1 MHFIQFTDLFFG
13 RFNFYVR
20 FYIFERSP
28 NWQTMSSETENDKAY
43 IRKLESELEQLRKQS
58 KELDS
63 FSSIASHDL
72 KEPLRKIMLF
82 SKLVIDAEKENVS
95 ETSARYLER
104 IAVSADRLQHLID
117 DLIAYSRTGT
127 EKIKFSKTNLNQIVT
142 SAKSELKESIKTKN
156 VEITADE
163 LPTIL
168 ALKSQMTQLFTNLI
182 SNSIKYS
189 KADESAIISISCEKA
204 TADAISKFESQS
216 GVNYYK
222 IAISDNGIGFPNEFS
237 EVIFEP
243 FKRLHGKDD
252 YAGTGIGLAICK
264 KIVENHN
271 GFILAES
278 ELEKGTVFSIFLP
291 DMELKN

>member
-1 MHFIQFTDLFFG
+1 
-13 RFNFYVR
+13 
-20 FYIFERSP
+20 
-28 NWQTMSSETENDKAY
+28 MSSETETQKAY
-43 IRKLESELEQLRKQS
+43 IRKLEIELEQLRKQS

-82 SKLVIDAEKENVS
+82 SKLVIDAEKEKVS

-127 EKIKFSKTNLNQIVT
+127 EKIKFTKANLNQILAA
-142 SAKSELKESIKTKN
+142 AKSELKESIKAKN
-156 VEITADE
+156 VEITAEE
-163 LPTIL
+163 LPTIP
-168 ALKSQMTQLFTNLI
+168 ALKPQMTQLFTNLL

-189 KADESAIISISCEKA
+189 KADQSAIINISCEKV
-204 TADAISKFESQS
+204 TADALSKFNAQS
-216 GVNYYK
+216 GMTYFK
-222 IAISDNGIGFPNEFS
+222 ISISDNGIGFPNDFS

-243 FKRLHGKDD
+243 FKRLHGKDE

-271 GFILAES
+271 GFISAES
-278 ELEKGTVFSIFLP
+278 ELGKGTVFSVFLP
-291 DMELKN
+291 ELEVQN

>member
-1 MHFIQFTDLFFG
+1 MSINFSGVINSILVFISLREGLTHKQMISG
-13 RFNFYVR
+13 N
-20 FYIFERSP
+20 
-28 NWQTMSSETENDKAY
+28 ENDKAH
-43 IRKLESELEQLRKQS
+43 IKKLEAELEQLRKQS

-95 ETSARYLER
+95 ETSAKYLER
-104 IAVSADRLQHLID
+104 IAVSADRLQQLID

-127 EKIKFSKTNLNQIVT
+127 EKIKFTKTNLNQVLT
-142 SAKSELKESIKTKN
+142 AARSELKESIKTKQ
-156 VEITADE
+156 VEITSDE

-168 ALKSQMTQLFTNLI
+168 ALKSQMAQLFTNLL

-189 KADESAIISISCEKA
+189 KADEIPKINISCEKA
-204 TADAISKFESQS
+204 TQAALSKFGTQE
-216 GVNYYK
+216 GINYYR
-222 IAISDNGIGFPNEFS
+222 ISISDNGIGFPNEFN
-237 EVIFEP
+237 EAIFEP

-252 YAGTGIGLAICK
+252 FAGTGIGLAICK

-271 GFILAES
+271 GFISAES
-278 ELEKGTVFSIFLP
+278 EPGNGTSFFIFLP
-291 DMELKN
+291 DSETKS

>member
-1 MHFIQFTDLFFG
+1 
-13 RFNFYVR
+13 
-20 FYIFERSP
+20 
-28 NWQTMSSETENDKAY
+28 MSSETETDKAY
-43 IRKLESELEQLRKQS
+43 VRKMESELEQLRKQS

-82 SKLVIDAEKENVS
+82 SKLVIDAEIENVS

-117 DLIAYSRTGT
+117 DLIAYSRIGT
-127 EKIKFSKTNLNQIVT
+127 EKIKFTKTNLNQILT
-142 SAKSELKESIKTKN
+142 AAKSELKESIKAKN
-156 VEITADE
+156 VEIIADE

-168 ALKSQMTQLFTNLI
+168 ALKSQMAQLLTNLL

-189 KADESAIISISCEKA
+189 KAGEIPKISINCEKA
-204 TADAISKFESQS
+204 TADALSKFNAQLGLS
-216 GVNYYK
+216 YYK
-222 IAISDNGIGFPNEFS
+222 IVISDNGIGFPNEFS
-237 EVIFEP
+237 EVVFEP
-243 FKRLHGKDD
+243 FKKLHGKDD

-271 GFILAES
+271 GFISAQS
-278 ELEKGTVFSIFLP
+278 ELGKGTVFFVFLP
-291 DMELKN
+291 ASENKN

>member
-1 MHFIQFTDLFFG
+1 
-13 RFNFYVR
+13 
-20 FYIFERSP
+20 
-28 NWQTMSSETENDKAY
+28 MSSETENEKAY
-43 IRKLESELEQLRKQS
+43 IRKLETELEQLRKQS

-82 SKLVIDAEKENVS
+82 SKLVIDAEKEKVS

-127 EKIKFSKTNLNQIVT
+127 EKIKFTKTNLNQIVAA
-142 SAKSELKESIKTKN
+142 AKSELKESIKAKN

-163 LPTIL
+163 LPTIH
-168 ALKSQMTQLFTNLI
+168 ALKSQMTQLFTNLL

-189 KADESAIISISCEKA
+189 KADEISQIHISCEKA
-204 TADAISKFESQS
+204 TADSLSKLNTQPEMT
-216 GVNYYK
+216 YYK

-271 GFILAES
+271 GFIAAES
-278 ELEKGTVFSIFLP
+278 EPGKGTVFSVFLP
-291 DMELKN
+291 DQETKN